1 VPYVQPTAS
10 AASDSDDEGPSDLE
24 IPSVFNDEELFPM
37 IKQHRKLYML
47 LNQAHR
53 VNFESAYGKLFFM
66 AFCEFLLPDLECLIS
81 TNPKCLHQP
90 GSLCVKWVTPG
101 KDTKSGSAVIETAQA
116 CVRVRVSA

>member
-1 VPYVQPTAS
+1 MQPTAS

-81 TNPKCLHQP
+81 TNPRMLA
-90 GSLCVKWVTPG
+90 
-101 KDTKSGSAVIETAQA
+101 SAWFIVCEVGYSWQGYKK
-116 CVRVRVSA
+116 